1 MCALLIL
8 GKLALNEE
16 RHPWQ
21 KGRMGAT
28 GCVGGLKQQKS
39 FNAAAPLEG
48 WSTKKTSA
56 MTELHEASSEHADWE
71 EVTECPANA
80 VI

>member
-1 MCALLIL
+1 MCPFLIL

-21 KGRMGAT
+21 KGRMG
-28 GCVGGLKQQKS
+28 GLKQQES
-39 FNAAAPLEG
+39 FNAAVPLEG
-48 WSTKKTSA
+48 WSAKKTSA

-71 EVTECPANA
+71 GEVTECPANA

>member
-8 GKLALNEE
+8 GKLGLNEE

-21 KGRMGAT
+21 KGRM
-28 GCVGGLKQQKS
+28 GGLKQQKS

-48 WSTKKTSA
+48 WSAKKTSA

-71 EVTECPANA
+71 EEEVEEENA
-80 VI
+80 LPTP